1 MIEIEDSDVTEE
13 LNKLQVLLDLI
24 DTDFHVGIS
33 ESQRNWRQC
42 CVGCSP
48 HDIVRVPKVE
58 FDESGFEREDP
69 RRKFARAACVLRG
82 RHIPSK
88 PNIGLPHHVMWLL

>member
-1 MIEIEDSDVTEE
+1 M
-13 LNKLQVLLDLI
+13 L
-24 DTDFHVGIS
+24 
-33 ESQRNWRQC
+33 ESANHN
-42 CVGCSP
+42 VIGDNAALAVHP

-58 FDESGFEREDP
+58 FDESGFEREVR

-88 PNIGLPHHVMWLL
+88 PNIGFPHHVMWLL